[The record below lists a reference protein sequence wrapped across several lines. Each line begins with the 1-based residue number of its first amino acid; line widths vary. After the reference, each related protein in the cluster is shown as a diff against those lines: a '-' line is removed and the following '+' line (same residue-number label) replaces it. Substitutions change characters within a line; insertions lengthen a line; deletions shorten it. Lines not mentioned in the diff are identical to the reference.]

1 MIQDVRDHAGNK
13 MGQTERM
20 RKILTGM
27 SIQRGT
33 KRPSGKRKSKRSK
46 KELDSR
52 CNLIGMDSRGIAVAK
67 EGGILSSG
75 SRPEEIPIFGSKAD
89 ARARPV
95 VMRVRETK
103 STMRA
108 TGCFSLF
115 HVCQKRKVPMAHQS
129 SGHKTA
135 TIKSSVNLRIFQKFS
150 TSKPA
155 LTCTQ

>member
-46 KELDSR
+46 KELESR

-75 SRPEEIPIFGSKAD
+75 SRAD

-115 HVCQKRKVPMAHQS
+115 HVC
-129 SGHKTA
+129 
-135 TIKSSVNLRIFQKFS
+135 
-150 TSKPA
+150 
-155 LTCTQ
+155 

>member
-20 RKILTGM
+20 RKIQTGT
-27 SIQRGT
+27 SIQRGI
-33 KRPSGKRKSKRSK
+33 KRPSGKRKRKRSK
-46 KELDSR
+46 KELESR
-52 CNLIGMDSRGIAVAK
+52 CNLIGTDSRGIGVDK
-67 EGGILSSG
+67 EVGILSSG
-75 SRPEEIPIFGSKAD
+75 SRPEGIPIFGSRAD

-103 STMRA
+103 STMKA

-115 HVCQKRKVPMAHQS
+115 QVCQKRKVPMAHQS

-135 TIKSSVNLRIFQKFS
+135 IIKSSVNLRTFQKFC